1 MLSVCLLCIAGDDGD
16 NNWMLLDE
24 AIGNPSPL
32 HTPTLSRSSSTLS
45 NDVFSSSPQ
54 KSSLAPRENGFDAAN
69 SHTSEPAAA
78 EAKPKKKSSRLKT
91 MTMTLDRKSAASKHF
106 QEARKEL
113 HRLNTELEKTN
124 KDLLL
129 AKKTAEQ
136 AVSERDKTL
145 RELDE
150 IKKQLK
156 KAQATA
162 TAAEERAKEVKSDHQ
177 PHSPRG
183 SPVGADASPTSP
195 MRDRALR
202 ASKRFKPVN
211 QNGLQQ
217 LWMVSREEVELI
229 SPELYRDNWSS
240 VRIGNFRG
248 LKVAAQKLN
257 RSIVNDSTISQYVQT
272 MNTAS
277 HARHPNLVQMIAATL
292 DPDPLILTEWM
303 PASVKLLVRQGP
315 LPRDQLLSI
324 ASDIANALIFLH
336 AWRPNPIIHRNVNSS
351 NVFLETGVGTRWKA
365 KLSSYGTSNL
375 ISLMSITSS
384 AAATT
389 KPSIFNAPEVKT
401 PELHS
406 PKMDTYSFGVLLLEM
421 CQPQEDIC
429 PTAGDIQNRV
439 SAIQWPSMAELITN
453 CTTLAPD
460 DRCTMLG
467 VYKNLNGV
475 NESFV

>member
-1 MLSVCLLCIAGDDGD
+1 
-16 NNWMLLDE
+16 MLLDDDSV
-24 AIGNPSPL
+24 GNSSPL

-45 NDVFSSSPQ
+45 NDVFSSSPY
-54 KSSLAPRENGFDAAN
+54 KPSPAPRENGFDAAN
-69 SHTSEPAAA
+69 SHTPEPAAA

-113 HRLNTELEKTN
+113 QRLNTELERTN
-124 KDLLL
+124 KALELT
-129 AKKTAEQ
+129 KKTAEQ
-136 AVSERDKTL
+136 AVSEREKTL
-145 RELDE
+145 KELE
-150 IKKQLK
+150 EMKKQLK

-162 TAAEERAKEVKSDHQ
+162 TAAEERAKEVKTDQHPLSN
-177 PHSPRG
+177 HSPRG

-195 MRDRALR
+195 LRDRTVR
-202 ASKRFKPVN
+202 TSKRFKPVN
-211 QNGLQQ
+211 HNGLQQ

-240 VRIGNFRG
+240 VRVGNFRG

-257 RSIVNDSTISQYVQT
+257 KSIVNDSTIPQYIQA

-292 DPDPLILTEWM
+292 DPDPLILIEWM
-303 PASVKLLVRQGP
+303 PASVKLLLRQGP

-324 ASDIANALIFLH
+324 ASDIASALIFLH

-351 NVFLETGVGTRWKA
+351 NVFLETGVGSRWKA
-365 KLSSYGTSNL
+365 KLSNYGTSNL

-384 AAATT
+384 TVATT
-389 KPSIFNAPEVKT
+389 KPSIFAAPEVKT